1 MEAQTLK
8 THRMWLPMWHFAAFP
23 IAIINVGVWGYRL
36 YKYGVER
43 GRIWDTIFAVG
54 ILLAVFAS
62 RVMAVKVQDRVI
74 RLEMRLRL
82 AGILPDALKGRI
94 NDLTPKQLIGLRFA
108 SDAEMAGLVERCL
121 KGELANDEQV
131 KKEVKNWVG
140 DTLRA

>member
-1 MEAQTLK
+1 MEAQNLK
-8 THRMWLPMWHFAAFP
+8 NHRMWFPIWHFAAFP

-36 YKYGVER
+36 YAHGVHR
-43 GRIWDTIFAVG
+43 GAIWDTIFAVG

-62 RVMAVKVQDRVI
+62 RTMALKVQDRLI

-94 NDLTPKQLIGLRFA
+94 NDLTPRQLIGLRFA

-121 KGELANDEQV
+121 KGDLANDEAV
-131 KKEVKNWVG
+131 KKEIKNWVG